1 AVAQAA
7 LQTPQ
12 ANSTWNGDTYTLHH
26 YVNLGLAAATE
37 RGLIVP
43 NIKNAHELNQ
53 RQMAEDIQELTQR
66 ARDGKTQ
73 PTELADVTITIT
85 NIGVLGLDAVTPILI
100 QGASGIISC
109 GAIQQQHGL

>member
-1 AVAQAA
+1 LVLAMAVAQAA

-43 NIKNAHELNQ
+43 NIKNAHELNE
-53 RQMAEDIQELTQR
+53 RQMAEAIQELTQR
-66 ARDGKTQ
+66 AREANLSRPSWPMAPLPSQT
-73 PTELADVTITIT
+73 
-85 NIGVLGLDAVTPILI
+85 
-100 QGASGIISC
+100 SGCSDWMP
-109 GAIQQQHGL
+109 ARQF